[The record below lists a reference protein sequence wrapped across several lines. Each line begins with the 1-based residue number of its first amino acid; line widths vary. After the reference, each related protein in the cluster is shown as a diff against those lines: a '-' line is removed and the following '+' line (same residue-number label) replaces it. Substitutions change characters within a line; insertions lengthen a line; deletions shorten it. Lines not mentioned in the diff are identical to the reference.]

1 MIEITNLRKSY
12 GDDEV
17 LRDINLTIHKGE
29 IHGLIG
35 SSGAGKSTLLSCM
48 NGLEIYQKGSV
59 KVDGQPIEDLS
70 ELQLRE
76 LRKNMGMI
84 FQSFSL
90 LSRKTV
96 YQNIALPGECWKM
109 DKAEIDQRVRSLA
122 DLVGL
127 SDKLNAKPNELSG
140 GQKQRVA
147 IARALMLDPAYL
159 LCDEATSALDPK
171 TTISILNLLED
182 IRNKIGITIV
192 VVTHEMHVVQRIC
205 DRMSIIDQGM
215 LVETGKVSDIFMG
228 NSQGLS
234 KLLGEDT
241 PSISGDC
248 IYFKIYFG
256 EEEQNDYLLWNIAQ
270 VINGKFFLEDTK
282 TYYFQQKKHLS
293 LTLKIENSDNTSL
306 REYLDSRGTSY
317 EVFREGDALC

>member
-122 DLVGL
+122 D
-127 SDKLNAKPNELSG
+127 
-140 GQKQRVA
+140 
-147 IARALMLDPAYL
+147 
-159 LCDEATSALDPK
+159 
-171 TTISILNLLED
+171 
-182 IRNKIGITIV
+182 
-192 VVTHEMHVVQRIC
+192 
-205 DRMSIIDQGM
+205 
-215 LVETGKVSDIFMG
+215 
-228 NSQGLS
+228 
-234 KLLGEDT
+234 
-241 PSISGDC
+241 
-248 IYFKIYFG
+248 
-256 EEEQNDYLLWNIAQ
+256 
-270 VINGKFFLEDTK
+270 
-282 TYYFQQKKHLS
+282 
-293 LTLKIENSDNTSL
+293 
-306 REYLDSRGTSY
+306 
-317 EVFREGDALC
+317 